1 MKLAQLSVNRPVT
14 TAMIFIA
21 MVVLGLV
28 SMSLLGLDL
37 MPELEIPAV
46 SVLTVYDGA
55 GPEEIETLITEPME
69 ESLSTISGVD
79 EVISISK
86 EGLSAVTLKFD
97 WGQKIDETINDVREK
112 IDLAKVKLRIRFFSS
127 LTLR

>member
-1 MKLAQLSVNRPVT
+1 MKLAQVSVNRPVT

-37 MPELEIPAV
+37 MPDIEIPAI
-46 SVLTVYDGA
+46 SVLTAYEGA
-55 GPEEIETLITEPME
+55 GPEEIETLITEPIE
-69 ESLSTISGVD
+69 DSLSTISGVD

-86 EGLSAVTLKFD
+86 EGLSV
-97 WGQKIDETINDVREK
+97 
-112 IDLAKVKLRIRFFSS
+112 
-127 LTLR
+127 